1 MIARLVAFDTV
12 SVKSNLA
19 LIEDVADYLRGHG
32 ATVHVLANDDGT
44 KANLFATVGLE
55 ADGGICLSGHT
66 DVVPVEG
73 QPWDSDPFRVVARDG
88 RLYGRG
94 TADMKGFIATALA
107 LVPEMTRRRLSR
119 PIHFALSYDEEIGC
133 FGAPHMIAAF
143 GDTLPRPG
151 LVIVGEP
158 TEMKVVNANKGIVGL
173 ETRVTGL
180 EAHSSL
186 TASGV
191 NAILYAAKLLRH
203 LEDMA
208 RDFAATRNDAFEPP
222 YTTLSV
228 GTIAGGTATNIIP
241 RDCTFQWEFRPLPGL
256 DFEAVVAEFDRF
268 AHETV
273 LPPMRAV
280 HPDAAIE
287 TTVRVVVPPLA
298 AEPDSAAEA
307 LARALTGANRAHTA
321 SFAAEAGQFQA
332 AGIPTVIC
340 GPGAIAQAHQ
350 PNEYITLDQVAAC
363 ESFLHRLLDRLSE

>member
-1 MIARLVAFDTV
+1 MIARLVAFDTT
-12 SVKSNLA
+12 SSKSNMA
-19 LIEDVADYLRGHG
+19 LIEDVAGYLRGHG
-32 ATVHVLANDDGT
+32 AAVHVLANDDGT
-44 KANLFATVGLE
+44 KANLFATVGPDT
-55 ADGGICLSGHT
+55 AGGICLSGHT

-73 QPWDSDPFRVVARDG
+73 QPWDGNPFRATARDG

-143 GDTLPRPG
+143 GDTLPQPG

-173 ETRVTGL
+173 VTTVTGL

-186 TASGV
+186 TGSGV
-191 NAILYAAKLLRH
+191 NAIFYASRLLRH

-208 RDFAATRNDAFEPP
+208 RDFAAVRNEAFEPP
-222 YTTLSV
+222 YTTVSV

-241 RDCTFQWEFRPLPGL
+241 RDCTFQWEFRPLPGV
-256 DFEAVVAEFDRF
+256 DIDAVVAAFDRF
-268 AHETV
+268 AAEAV
-273 LPPMRAV
+273 LPLMQAV
-280 HPDAAIE
+280 HPEAAIE
-287 TTVRVVVPPLA
+287 TQVRVVVPPLA
-298 AEPDSAAEA
+298 PEPDSAAET

-321 SFAAEAGQFQA
+321 SFAAEAGQFQE

-350 PNEYITLDQVAAC
+350 PNEYIALDQIAAC
-363 ESFLHRLLDRLSE
+363 EAFLHRLLDRLSD